1 MWPHPYDL
9 PPDECLILVCSYIES
24 LLVSARTP
32 ISPTPPP
39 PPALPTPPDDSQPAP
54 RRSMDYVAERPD
66 GEITPVVGEE
76 YGIGVGY
83 DEADL
88 QRQRERITRRFR
100 SKTIPKIP
108 LLEYLDR
115 FFLAWSI

>member
-9 PPDECLILVCSYIES
+9 TPDECMILVCSYIES
-24 LLVSARTP
+24 LLVAARTP

-39 PPALPTPPDDSQPAP
+39 LPALPTPPDDSQPAP

-83 DEADL
+83 DESDL

-100 SKTIPKIP
+100 SK
-108 LLEYLDR
+108 
-115 FFLAWSI
+115 